1 MANTVN
7 LKQARKERTRAKKRS
22 EADGNALKYGQTRE
36 EKARRLA
43 EMKLAQARF
52 EAHKREPGKD

>member
-7 LKQARKERTRAKKRS
+7 LKQARKEKTRAKSR
-22 EADGNALKYGQTRE
+22 ADGDANALKFGQTKD

-43 EMKLAQARF
+43 EMKLAQQRF
-52 EAHKREPGKD
+52 EAHKRDTKAE